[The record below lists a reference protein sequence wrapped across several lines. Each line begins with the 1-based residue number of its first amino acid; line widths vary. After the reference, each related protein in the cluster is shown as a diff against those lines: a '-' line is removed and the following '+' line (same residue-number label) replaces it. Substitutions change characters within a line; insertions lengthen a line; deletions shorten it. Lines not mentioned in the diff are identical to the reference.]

1 MSENYYL
8 RKLYEDMQLRNY
20 SEHTQ
25 RVYGRVVREFL
36 SYTGKTVEVMDE
48 QDVRKYVLHL
58 MESGLS
64 KRTINSYQSAI
75 RFFFGVTL
83 NHCMNYLQMPRMK
96 EDKTLPEILSRDEIA
111 SLLGHCGNLKHKAM
125 FALAYGSGL
134 RVSEICA
141 LRVQDIDSKEMR
153 VFVKS
158 GKRNKD
164 RYTLLSQY
172 TLEVLRDY
180 WRHYHPNHPEGL
192 LFPGWRNLSP
202 LTSKS
207 INLAFGKWLRIA
219 GITKKVSIHSLRH
232 SFATHLLENG
242 TDLFTIKELL
252 GHSSINSTTVY
263 LHLANVN
270 TRAVSLA
277 DCLANNVH

>member
-1 MSENYYL
+1 MSTNHYL
-8 RKLYEDMQLRNY
+8 EKLYQDMQLRSY
-20 SEHTQ
+20 SDHTQ
-25 RVYGRVVREFL
+25 EVYGRAVQGFL
-36 SYTGKTVEVMDE
+36 TFSGKPAEALDE
-48 QDVRKYVLHL
+48 QDVRNYTLHL
-58 MESGLS
+58 MKGKLS
-64 KRTINSYQSAI
+64 KSSINTYQAAI

-83 NHCMNYLQMPRMK
+83 NRAMNYLQMPRLK
-96 EDKTLPEILSRDEIA
+96 EDKSLPEILSREEIA
-111 SLLGHCGNLKHKAM
+111 RLLARCENPKHKAM

-172 TLEVLRDY
+172 TLKVLRDY
-180 WRHYHPNHPEGL
+180 WRHEHPKHPEGL

-202 LTSKS
+202 TTTDAVGQAMK
-207 INLAFGKWLRIA
+207 KWLRVA
-219 GITKKVSIHSLRH
+219 GINKNVSVHSLRH
-232 SFATHLLENG
+232 AFATHLLEDG

-252 GHSSINSTTVY
+252 GHSSISSTTVY
-263 LHLANVN
+263 LHLANVS
-270 TRAVSLA
+270 TRAVSPADRLA
-277 DCLANNVH
+277 DNVY

>member
-1 MSENYYL
+1 MSENDYL

-25 RVYGRVVREFL
+25 LAYGRAVREFL
-36 SYTGKTVEVMDE
+36 NRTGKAVEVLDE
-48 QDVRKYVLHL
+48 QDVRNYVMHL
-58 MESGLS
+58 MGSGLS
-64 KRTINSYQSAI
+64 TSTINSYQAAI

-83 NHCMNYLQMPRMK
+83 NRCMNYLQMPRMK
-96 EDKTLPEILSRDEIA
+96 EDKALPEILSRDEIA
-111 SLLGHCGNLKHKAM
+111 SLLAHCGNLKHKAM

-180 WRHYHPNHPEGL
+180 WRHDRPNHPDGL

-202 LTSKS
+202 MTSRS
-207 INLAFGKWLRIA
+207 VNRAFDKWLGVA

-232 SFATHLLENG
+232 AFATHLLEDG

-252 GHSSINSTTVY
+252 GHSSISSTTVY

-270 TRAVSLA
+270 SRAVSPA
-277 DCLANNVH
+277 DRLANDVH